1 MYNANSDIKLKT
13 SMIRSNLCDYS
24 DTYIHVKATIIV
36 QNTVAAAVPVNNT
49 NKKVIFKNC
58 APFTNCISE
67 INNRQVDDARD
78 IDILMP
84 MYNLIEY
91 SDVYSNTS
99 ESLWQSALDNS
110 NNIIDFPA
118 NINNS
123 ISLKFKQ
130 QITGQTGNGGKKDDE
145 IMVPINYL
153 HNFWRTIEMS
163 LINCKINLELKWF
176 EKYILLVAGT
186 AANQVPESQIT
197 DTKLYVQVVTLSTRD
212 NVDLLKQL
220 QFYFKRTIRINI
232 NPKRQS
238 KQ

>member
-1 MYNANSDIKLKT
+1 
-13 SMIRSNLCDYS
+13 
-24 DTYIHVKATIIV
+24 
-36 QNTVAAAVPVNNT
+36 
-49 NKKVIFKNC
+49 
-58 APFTNCISE
+58 
-67 INNRQVDDARD
+67 
-78 IDILMP
+78 
-84 MYNLIEY
+84 
-91 SDVYSNTS
+91 
-99 ESLWQSALDNS
+99 
-110 NNIIDFPA
+110 
-118 NINNS
+118 
-123 ISLKFKQ
+123 
-130 QITGQTGNGGKKDDE
+130 
-145 IMVPINYL
+145 MVPINYL

-220 QFYFKRTIRINI
+220 QFYFKRTIRMNI